1 MASLHDQFHRER
13 LPAPARP
20 PWRRVRETLHAYA
33 YLLPAAAV
41 LAVFWFLPIFLSA
54 FLSLTN
60 WRGGDTADVARYVG
74 LANYRRAVADVE
86 FRQSLYNTINYAL
99 LTVPL
104 TLAAGLGAA
113 LLLNR
118 PLRGVGLFRTLS
130 FLPYVTTWV
139 AIAIVFR
146 VFFDREF
153 GLANQTLAVLH
164 LPWRP
169 TWLDEPRG
177 LWEMLIGVLRGR
189 PDFHIP
195 VAAPLGP
202 LLAGPS
208 LAMACLIAA
217 SVWRGAGFAMVVYLA
232 GLQTIDRSYFD
243 AASIDGA
250 GPWARLRCITLPLL
264 RPTTFFLALVTLI
277 DALKAF
283 VPTLVM
289 TPNGGPANT
298 TSTIVFYLY
307 RVGFS
312 ETWEMGYAS
321 AVAYILMGLIL
332 ALTLVQLAGR
342 RPVRPDT
349 D

>member
-1 MASLHDQFHRER
+1 MHDQFFREHA
-13 LPAPARP
+13 PAPPRLLP
-20 PWRRVRETLHAYA
+20 RRVRESLHAYA

-41 LAVFWFLPIFLSA
+41 LLVFWFLPIFLSA
-54 FLSLTN
+54 LLSLTN
-60 WRGGDTADVARYVG
+60 WRGGDTADVARFVG
-74 LANYRRAVADVE
+74 LSNYRRALADQE

-153 GLANQTLAVLH
+153 GLANQALAALH

-177 LWEMLIGVLRGR
+177 LWELLIGALRGR
-189 PDFHIP
+189 PQFRIP
-195 VAAPLGP
+195 PAAPLGP

-208 LAMACLIAA
+208 LAMTCLIAA
-217 SVWRGAGFAMVVYLA
+217 SVWRGAGLAMVVYLA
-232 GLQTIDRSYFD
+232 GLQTIDPQVHE

-250 GPWARLRCITLPLL
+250 GAWARFRCITLPLL
-264 RPTTFFLALVTLI
+264 RPTTFFLTVVTLI

-289 TPNGGPANT
+289 TPNGGPAQT
-298 TSTIVFYLY
+298 TSTVVFYLY

-321 AVAYILMGLIL
+321 AVAYILLGLIL
-332 ALTLVQLAGR
+332 ALTLIQMAGR
-342 RPVRPDT
+342 K
-349 D
+349 